1 MKTMK
6 RFSWLISKYLLQA
19 VTPYFI
25 FTWLLISVILFVQ
38 QASRYSD
45 IFFSANIPA
54 SLVWQLTFAL
64 APNVIAFTCPMA
76 ILIGVIIGL
85 SRMQGDSE
93 LVAIRAAGIGNL
105 QITLPIIILGIFLS
119 LFAFFINLKGVP
131 FAAQIIRKIAVQTA
145 IYKLESPIEPGV
157 FNTEINGYTIYV
169 KEGDIQ
175 NGAWKN
181 IFIYQEDI
189 NNNIVRLITS
199 KNGRLD
205 FNEQSNELV
214 LENAVITTLSTSTQN
229 SDKQFKPKI
238 SEKSIEKYVSENVGQ
253 VRLAIQTKRGELID
267 KLSKSEQAAEEM
279 GLTELYVFIQGKEG
293 KEKIEAQVL
302 WQRRI
307 LLSITP
313 LIFALLGTGLILRMK
328 RASRGFG
335 VFLALIILV
344 GYYLFALLG
353 EQLARTEAISV
364 TAGGLLPFIISCG
377 LIVWLFVAHRI
388 YIKATPLS
396 FLTEYNPFKLSKETH
411 KISKRNFFKD
421 NFFKDNFFKDRFFK
435 NNIFIDLTSGIL
447 DFDIISS
454 LLKYLFLTL
463 GFLSS
468 IYLIFTAFELWKFA
482 GTIND
487 GFYLL
492 LKYLLFLLPFI
503 YIQLVPSALMIATLA
518 TYVIK
523 SRQNEIVT
531 WTAAGQS
538 VYRLLLPC
546 FLFMIFVGLVNW
558 QLQERILPQSN
569 QLQDELRTQIRNRG
583 NLSNREGK
591 FWVANDKR
599 IYSFN
604 IVGNTLSSIKTVK
617 TVKNLSI
624 YDFSENDSRLQTIYR
639 IPEAVWDENSI
650 RFADK
655 AERISLAE
663 GRIINQT
670 LNGGEIAEN
679 TNPFNELYK
688 KPTHL
693 NTLETREQ
701 MKKSQSEVEQ
711 RNYAIALEKKHT
723 TPFLPFIITLFTAP
737 FALSLSRK
745 GKAVTVGYAVG
756 VWLSFMG
763 MTNVFEQLGLNGFIS
778 PFFAVWSPLFAFAM
792 LGVYLLSKIKT

>member
-1 MKTMK
+1 MKKMK

-19 VTPYFI
+19 ITPYFI

-45 IFFSANIPA
+45 IFFSANIPG

-76 ILIGVIIGL
+76 ILIGVVIGL
-85 SRMQGDSE
+85 SRMQSDSE

-105 QITLPIIILGIFLS
+105 QITLPIVILGILLS
-119 LFAFFINLKGVP
+119 FFAFFINLKGVP

-157 FNTEINGYTIYV
+157 FNTEINGFTIYV
-169 KEGDIQ
+169 KEGDTQ
-175 NGAWKN
+175 NGTWKN
-181 IFIYQEDI
+181 IFIYNEDAV
-189 NNNIVRLITS
+189 NNTVRLITS
-199 KNGRLD
+199 KNGRID
-205 FNEQSNELV
+205 FNDVSNELV
-214 LENAVITTLSTSTQN
+214 LENAIISTLSTQAPQN
-229 SDKQFKPKI
+229 SNEKKKSQQ
-238 SEKSIEKYVSENVGQ
+238 SEYPEKNAGKNTEKNIEKYVSENVGQ

-267 KLSKSEQAAEEM
+267 KLSKSEQTAEEM
-279 GLTELYVFIQGKEG
+279 GLTELYRYIQGKTG

-313 LIFALLGTGLILRMK
+313 LLFALLGTGIILRFR
-328 RASRGFG
+328 RAGRGFG

-353 EQLARTEAISV
+353 EQLARTEALSV
-364 TAGGLLPFIISCG
+364 TAGALLPFLVSCG
-377 LIVWLFVAHRI
+377 LIVWLFSAQRI
-388 YIKATPLS
+388 NTKNSPFS
-396 FLTEYNPFKLSKETH
+396 FLLEYKRKNFSKESH
-411 KISKRNFFKD
+411 KISKKNFSTGLKS
-421 NFFKDNFFKDRFFK
+421 RM
-435 NNIFIDLTSGIL
+435 L

-454 LLKYLFLTL
+454 LIKYLFLTL

-482 GTIND
+482 GTIDN
-487 GFYLL
+487 GFYIL
-492 LKYLLFLLPFI
+492 LKYLFFLLPFV

-546 FLFMIFVGLVNW
+546 FLFMILVGLLNW
-558 QLQERILPQSN
+558 QLQERILPESN
-569 QLQDELRTQIRNRG
+569 QLQDALRTQIRSRG
-583 NLSNREGK
+583 KLSSREGK
-591 FWVANDKR
+591 FWIADDKR

-604 IVGNTLSSIKTVK
+604 IEGNTNSSVSR
-617 TVKNLSI
+617 VKNLSV
-624 YDFSENDSRLQTIYR
+624 YDFSEVDSKLQTIYR
-639 IPEAVWDENSI
+639 IPKAVWDENSI
-650 RFADK
+650 RFEVE
-655 AERISLAE
+655 AEKISLTD
-663 GRIINQT
+663 GQIINQT

-679 TNPFNELYK
+679 TNPFNGLYK
-688 KPTHL
+688 NPSHL
-693 NTLETREQ
+693 NTSKTKELLE
-701 MKKSQSEVEQ
+701 KSESEIE
-711 RNYAIALEKKHT
+711 RKNYAIALEKKQT
-723 TPFLPFIITLFTAP
+723 TPFMPFIITLFTAP

-756 VWLSFMG
+756 MWLLFIG
-763 MTNVFEQLGLNGFIS
+763 MMSIFEQFGLNGYLS
-778 PFFAVWSPLFAFAM
+778 PFFAVWSPLFAFS
-792 LGVYLLSKIKT
+792 LFGVYLLTKVKT

>member
-1 MKTMK
+1 MK
-6 RFSWLISKYLLQA
+6 RYGWLISKYLLQA
-19 VTPYFI
+19 ITPYFI
-25 FTWLLISVILFVQ
+25 FTWLLISVVLFVQ

-45 IFFSANIPA
+45 IFFSVNIPTN
-54 SLVWQLTFAL
+54 LVWQLTFAL

-85 SRMQGDSE
+85 SKMQGDSE
-93 LVAIRAAGIGNL
+93 LIAIRAAGVGNL
-105 QITLPIIILGIFLS
+105 QITAPILILGIFLS

-131 FAAQIIRKIAVQTA
+131 LAAQIIRKIAVQTA

-169 KEGDIQ
+169 KAGDIQ
-175 NGAWKN
+175 TGTWKN
-181 IFIYQEDI
+181 IFIYNEDSS
-189 NNNIVRLITS
+189 NNIARLITS
-199 KNGRLD
+199 KSGRVD
-205 FNEQSNELV
+205 FNEESNELV
-214 LENAVITTLSTSTQN
+214 LDDAVISTLPLGN
-229 SDKQFKPKI
+229 FNKKFI
-238 SEKSIEKYVSENVGQ
+238 SEKVGQ

-267 KLSKSEQAAEEM
+267 KLSKTEQTAEEL
-279 GLTELYVFIQGKEG
+279 GLTELYRYIQGKEG

-307 LLSITP
+307 FLSVTP
-313 LIFALLGTGLILRMK
+313 LIFALLGTGLIMRFR
-328 RASRGFG
+328 RAGRGFG

-344 GYYLFALLG
+344 GYYLLALLG
-353 EQLARTEAISV
+353 EQLARTEIINV
-364 TAGGLLPFIISCG
+364 FAGGLLPVITSFG
-377 LIVWLFVAHRI
+377 LIVWLFSAHRLHF
-388 YIKATPLS
+388 KTPITFFTNFTNFTKYNS
-396 FLTEYNPFKLSKETH
+396 FNFTKETR
-411 KISKRNFFKD
+411 KITKSNFFT
-421 NFFKDNFFKDRFFK
+421 
-435 NNIFIDLTSGIL
+435 DLTAGIL

-482 GTIND
+482 GTINN

-492 LKYLLFLLPFI
+492 LKYLFFLTPFI

-546 FLFMIFVGLVNW
+546 FLFMIFFGIINW
-558 QLQERILPQSN
+558 QLQERILPKFN
-569 QLQDELRTQIRNRG
+569 QFQDELRAQIRNRG
-583 NLSNREGK
+583 NISNKEGK
-591 FWVANDKR
+591 YWVANDRR

-604 IVGNTLSSIKTVK
+604 IEENVYSATKK
-617 TVKNLSI
+617 VKNLVV
-624 YDFSENDSRLQTIYR
+624 YDFSDFSDNNSGLQTIYR
-639 IPEAVWDENSI
+639 IPEAVWDDSNI
-650 RFADK
+650 RFGGE
-655 AERISLAE
+655 AEKISLVK
-663 GRIINQT
+663 GQIVNQT
-670 LNGGEIAEN
+670 LNGGEIVEN

-688 KPTHL
+688 KPGHL
-693 NTLETREQ
+693 NFVETKEQ
-701 MKKSQSEVEQ
+701 MEKSESEAEQ
-711 RNYAIALEKKHT
+711 RKYAVALEKKRA

-756 VWLSFMG
+756 VWLLFMG
-763 MTNVFEQLGLNGFIS
+763 TTSIFEQFGLNGYIS
-778 PFFAVWSPLFAFAM
+778 TSFAVWSPLAAFAM
-792 LGVYLLSKIKT
+792 FGIYLLSKVKT